1 MNAIMDRV
9 NNGIVCQSNKL
20 VEARFSLTLNEQK
33 LIIMMVSL
41 ISLNDKD
48 FKDYEIRVADFA
60 GLLKIKNKNIY
71 SEIKDL
77 LLRLTSRTLFIKEE
91 TGFLVASWV
100 SSARYIEASGII
112 QLSFDKKLKPYLLEL
127 KSEFTKLN
135 LFTVV
140 QFKSTY
146 TIRIYMLL
154 KQYEKL
160 KVREFDLLDLRQ
172 KLGMKEGIYPE
183 FRSFRERVI
192 NQAKKE
198 LDKKD
203 KDGSFISDITFIF
216 KPIKQGR
223 RIVRLR
229 FLIVKNKKYKPQKI
243 DTHTKFSVI
252 HNNLKKSK
260 EFHLLIE
267 LGITEKKVLD
277 VLDKYD
283 SEIIKEKLALTK
295 EEERNNPSGFF
306 LKALEHDYKS
316 TKNTPHN
323 QTKILII
330 PNISDGTQLQNWAIS
345 NGLPAAPAGLD
356 TYQYRQMLQNKVER
370 MRMEEERKT

>member
-1 MNAIMDRV
+1 MGRL

-60 GLLKIKNKNIY
+60 ELLKIKNKNIY

-77 LLRLTSRTLFIKEE
+77 LLRLTGRTLFIKEE
-91 TGFLVASWV
+91 TGFLVTSWV
-100 SSARYIEASGII
+100 SSARYIEASGVI

-203 KDGSFISDITFIF
+203 KEGDFISDITFIF

-229 FLIVKNKKYKPQKI
+229 FLIVKNKKYKPKET
-243 DTHTKFSVI
+243 DTCTKFNIV
-252 HNNLKKSK
+252 HHHLKKSK
-260 EFHLLIE
+260 EFHLLSE

-277 VLDKYD
+277 VLDKYA

-295 EEERNNPSGFF
+295 EEERKNPSGFF
-306 LKALEHDYKS
+306 LKALENDYKS
-316 TKNTPHN
+316 AKNVSCK
-323 QTKILII
+323 QTKVLTI
-330 PNISDGTQLQNWAIS
+330 PNMSDGTQLQNWAVA
-345 NGLPAAPAGLD
+345 NGLPAAPLGMDA
-356 TYQYRQMLQNKVER
+356 YQYRQMLHNKIEKIRVR
-370 MRMEEERKT
+370 QERKQAEG